1 MQRHESYRSY
11 QMKKVFLFY
20 FSTAIVCSLSFITY
34 SVFLNSSG
42 IGTVYGINEGKG
54 FWQILGDDPVHD
66 I

>member
-1 MQRHESYRSY
+1 
-11 QMKKVFLFY
+11 MKKVCWTI
-20 FSTAIVCSLSFITY
+20 STAIVCSLSFITY